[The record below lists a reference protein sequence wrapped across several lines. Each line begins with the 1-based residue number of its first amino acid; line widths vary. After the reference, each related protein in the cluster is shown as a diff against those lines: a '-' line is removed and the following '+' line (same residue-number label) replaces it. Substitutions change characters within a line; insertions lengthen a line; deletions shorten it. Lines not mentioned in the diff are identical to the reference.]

1 MEMIIIDDSIKN
13 LNDDYQYGFK
23 DNFNPLYSTGDG
35 LNEDIIREISAH
47 KHEPA
52 WMLEIRLKAFKIY
65 QKLPMPDFGPDLSD
79 LDLNKI
85 RYFQRA
91 SDHVSRNWDDVPDQ
105 IKNTFEKIGVPEA
118 ERKYLA
124 GAEAQYESEAV
135 YANIKKEFKEMG
147 IIFSDTDTALREHP
161 DLVKEH
167 FSKLV
172 TPQMNKFAALN
183 TAVWSG
189 GVFLYV
195 PKGVHAKIPIQAFFR
210 INAGRTGQFER
221 TLIIVDEDAS
231 VNYVEGCTA
240 PNYSEDSLHAA
251 NVEVFVKKNAFCRYT
266 TIQNWSDN
274 VYSLETK
281 RASAD
286 ENGTMEWVD
295 GNLGSKVT
303 MKYPSIDLNGPH
315 ATGTMLSIAFAS
327 NDIYQ
332 DTGCI
337 MRHHAPH
344 TSSNV
349 VSKSICKSGG
359 ICNYRGTIRMNKEAH
374 YSKSHIECDTIIMDD
389 DSASD
394 TIPHNEINNG
404 DSEVEHEAKVS
415 KISETD
421 LYYLMSRGLSESE
434 ATKMIIMGFI
444 EPFSNQLPM
453 EYAVE
458 LNKLID
464 YQMEDSVG

>member
-1 MEMIIIDDSIKN
+1 MISIDKSIQH

-23 DNFNPLYSTGDG
+23 DDVKPVFSTGDG
-35 LNEDIIREISAH
+35 LTEDIVREISAQ
-47 KHEPA
+47 KHEPK
-52 WMLEIRLKAFKIY
+52 WMLDIRLNAFKIF
-65 QKLPMPDFGPDLSD
+65 QKLPMPEFGPDLSD

-91 SDHVSRNWDDVPDQ
+91 TDSVSRSWDDVPED

-135 YANIKKEFKEMG
+135 YANIKKEFADMG
-147 IIFSDTDTALREHP
+147 IIFSDTDTALKEHP
-161 DLVKEH
+161 DLVKEY
-167 FSKLV
+167 FGKLV

-251 NVEVFVKKNAFCRYT
+251 DVEVFVKKNAFCRYT

-286 ENGTMEWVD
+286 ENATMEWVD

-303 MKYPSIDLNGPH
+303 MKYPSIDLNGPY
-315 ATGTMLSIAFAS
+315 ANGTMLSIAFAS
-327 NDIYQ
+327 GDIYQ

-349 VSKSICKSGG
+349 VSKSLCKDGG
-359 ICNYRGTIRMNKEAH
+359 TCNYRGTIRMIEDAH

-389 DSASD
+389 DSMSD
-394 TIPHNEINNG
+394 TIPHNDIYNG
-404 DSEVEHEAKVS
+404 DSEIEHEAKVS

-421 LYYLMSRGLSESE
+421 LYYLMSRGLSEAQ

-453 EYAVE
+453 EYAME

>member
-1 MEMIIIDDSIKN
+1 VILIDEQIKHI
-13 LNDDYQYGFK
+13 NDDYQYGFK
-23 DNFNPLYSTGDG
+23 DDFHPVFSTGTG
-35 LNEDIIREISAH
+35 LSEDIVREISNQ
-47 KHEPA
+47 KHEPT
-52 WMLEIRLKAFKIY
+52 WMLKLRLKAFRIY
-65 QKLPMPDFGPDLSD
+65 QKLPMPDFGPDLT
-79 LDLNKI
+79 DLNLDQIK
-85 RYFQRA
+85 YFQRA
-91 SDHVSRNWDDVPDQ
+91 TDRVSRNWDEVPNN
-105 IKNTFEKIGVPEA
+105 IKTTFEKIGVPEA

-135 YANIKKEFKEMG
+135 YANIKKEFANQG
-147 IIFSDTDTALREHP
+147 IIFSDTDTALKEYP
-161 DLVKEH
+161 ELVH
-167 FSKLV
+167 QYFGKLV

-189 GVFLYV
+189 GVFLYI
-195 PKGVHAKIPIQAFFR
+195 PKGIHVQIPIQAFFR

-221 TLIIVDEDAS
+221 TLIIVEEGAS

-286 ENGTMEWVD
+286 ENATMEWVD

-303 MKYPSIDLNGPH
+303 MKYPSIDLNGPY
-315 ATGTMLSIAFAS
+315 ASGTMLSIAFAS
-327 NDIYQ
+327 NDIFQ

-337 MRHHAPH
+337 MRHHATH

-359 ICNYRGTIRMNKEAH
+359 ICNYRGTIRMTKDAH
-374 YSKSHIECDTIIMDD
+374 FSKSHIECDTIIMDD
-389 DSASD
+389 DSKSD
-394 TIPHNEINNG
+394 TIPHNDIYNG
-404 DSEVEHEAKVS
+404 DSEIEHEAKVS
-415 KISETD
+415 KISEND
-421 LYYLMSRGLSESE
+421 LYYLMSRGLSEAQ

-444 EPFSNQLPM
+444 EPFSTQLPM

>member
-1 MEMIIIDDSIKN
+1 MEMIIIDDEIKN

-47 KHEPA
+47 KHEPN
-52 WMLEIRLKAFKIY
+52 WMLNIRLKAFKIY

-91 SDHVSRNWDDVPDQ
+91 SDHVSRNWEDVPDQ

-135 YANIKKEFKEMG
+135 YANIKKEFKDMG

-161 DLVKEH
+161 DLVKAH
-167 FSKLV
+167 FGKLV

-359 ICNYRGTIRMNKEAH
+359 ICNYRGTIQMNKEAH

>member
-1 MEMIIIDDSIKN
+1 MDDDI
-13 LNDDYQYGFK
+13 LNSNDEYQYGFK
-23 DNFNPLYSTGDG
+23 DDYQPVYSTGKG
-35 LNEDIIREISAH
+35 LNESIVREISSQ
-47 KHEPA
+47 KHEPQ
-52 WMLEIRLKAFKIY
+52 WMLDLRLRAFKIY
-65 QKLPMPDFGPDLSD
+65 QKLPMPKFGPDLSKLD
-79 LDLNKI
+79 LDNI
-85 RYFQRA
+85 NYFQRA
-91 SDHVSRNWDDVPDQ
+91 TDQVARDWSDVPNSMKQ
-105 IKNTFEKIGVPEA
+105 TFEKLGVPEA

-135 YANIKKEFKEMG
+135 YANLKKEYAKLG
-147 IIFSDTDTALREHP
+147 IIFCDTDTALREYP
-161 DLVKEH
+161 ELVKTY
-167 FSKLV
+167 FGKLIG
-172 TPQMNKFAALN
+172 PENNKFAALN

-195 PKGVHAKIPIQAFFR
+195 PKGVHCKIPIQSFFR
-210 INAGRTGQFER
+210 INNGSTGQFER
-221 TLIIVDEDAS
+221 TILVVEEGAS

-251 NVEVFVKKNAFCRYT
+251 IVEVFVKRDAFARYT

-281 RASAD
+281 RASAA
-286 ENGTMEWVD
+286 ENATMEWVD

-327 NDIYQ
+327 NHIFQ

-337 MRHHAPH
+337 MRHNAPF

-349 VSKSICKSGG
+349 ISKSICKTGG
-359 ICNYRGTIRMNKEAH
+359 ICNYRGKIRMRPNSQG
-374 YSKSHIECDTIIMDD
+374 SKSHIECDTIIMDD
-389 DSASD
+389 QSKSD
-394 TIPHNEINNG
+394 TIPTNIIQNG
-404 DSEVEHEAKVS
+404 DTTLEHEAKVS

-421 LYYLMSRGLSESE
+421 LYYLMSRGLTEAE

-444 EPFSNQLPM
+444 EPFSKQLPM

-458 LNKLID
+458 LNRLID